1 MYVFSLSIKT
11 QNDMSDIYV
20 LKELYIYF
28 ETRRL
33 LWINLFMMATVEF
46 LKQRISITSRF
57 LVINQIDI
65 VLVTNFESLL
75 GSFS

>member
-1 MYVFSLSIKT
+1 MLNIKTQKYKKMYVFSLSIKT

-33 LWINLFMMATVEF
+33 LWIN
-46 LKQRISITSRF
+46 
-57 LVINQIDI
+57 
-65 VLVTNFESLL
+65 
-75 GSFS
+75 